1 MFILIHFRIFLTHY
15 SISICNSKTLSFNN
29 YLSEKDSGRK
39 WGEKSQRI
47 EIIEKT
53 FRFSRNA
60 REVMKKN
67 LHIDYGDTIFFGR
80 FPSKHGVACLPRVP
94 EMDYHCL
101 GATLCR
107 PNVKTQVYRGMWL
120 TGGNT
125 RKLGYNNWGLPDY
138 THLRAITCNFFPFI
152 AIPLN

>member
-1 MFILIHFRIFLTHY
+1 MDGGR
-15 SISICNSKTLSFNN
+15 
-29 YLSEKDSGRK
+29 EKNHRGI
-39 WGEKSQRI
+39 E

-60 REVMKKN
+60 RQVMEKKKKN

-80 FPSKHGVACLPRVP
+80 FPSEKQRVACLPRVP

-107 PNVKTQVYRGMWL
+107 PNVKKHRFIDGMWL
-120 TGGNT
+120 TGGNSTET
-125 RKLGYNNWGLPDY
+125 RLQ
-138 THLRAITCNFFPFI
+138 
-152 AIPLN
+152 